1 MSSTSWQHYKRESD
15 KTLWVHICED
25 RSPKYQISMAINKW
39 WHTRYPTYKMR
50 ICSKETFEEVKREDI
65 NKTTT
70 E

>member
-25 RSPKYQISMAINKW
+25 RSPKYMISMAINKW

-50 ICSKETFEEVKREDI
+50 IVNKESFEAIKAEDI
-65 NKTTT
+65 NNSK
-70 E
+70 

>member
-15 KTLWVHICED
+15 QTLWVHICGNGK
-25 RSPKYQISMAINKW
+25 SLIAMAVNKW
-39 WHTRYPTYKMR
+39 WKTRYPSYKMR

-65 NKTTT
+65 NKSTT

>member
-1 MSSTSWQHYKRESD
+1 
-15 KTLWVHICED
+15 
-25 RSPKYQISMAINKW
+25 MAINKW

-65 NKTTT
+65 NKSTT